1 MTHSEF
7 DQFFIETLQNII
19 ADTKE
24 YDAYIRTQTSR
35 DYKDIRKDYA
45 FTIKDLQ
52 RFLKKIHTIKDLEKL
67 SVNQITRLYEYLQDY
82 YDNFIISNEPEQKE
96 KDLAYAAKLDKIMNL
111 FVDADDENC

>member
-45 FTIKDLQ
+45 F
-52 RFLKKIHTIKDLEKL
+52 TIKDLEKL

-111 FVDADDENC
+111 FVDADDENY